1 MVLYNLIM
9 ETAIGQL
16 VVYIGCAMGV
26 FAAIDSDWED
36 ARKLDLLSY
45 NNYSA
50 QIINRVLFTVGAILC
65 LFVDF
70 PSRADWFG
78 KAFNFILFPAIG
90 LMIFCMAWALTY
102 NALRCAFWV
111 VCWWF
116 EKKR

>member
-9 ETAIGQL
+9 ETAVGQL
-16 VVYIGCAMGV
+16 IVFIGCVMGL
-26 FAAIDSDWED
+26 FAAVVSDWKD
-36 ARKLDLLSY
+36 ARTRALLSY
-45 NNYSA
+45 NCYQA
-50 QIINRVLFTVGAILC
+50 QVINRILFTAGAILC

-90 LMIFCMAWALTY
+90 FFAMCIAWALTY
-102 NALRCAFWV
+102 NTLRCLFWV

-116 EKKR
+116 EKKQ